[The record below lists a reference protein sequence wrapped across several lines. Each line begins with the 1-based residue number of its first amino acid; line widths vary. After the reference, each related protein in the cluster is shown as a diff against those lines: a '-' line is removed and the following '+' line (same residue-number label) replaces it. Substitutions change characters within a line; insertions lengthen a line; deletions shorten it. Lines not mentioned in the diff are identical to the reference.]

1 MRVIHLGLVL
11 GLMFLISTSIAAD
24 ITTTLL
30 LEPVQTK
37 LQVKPA
43 IKAVGKKSVEFDGF
57 VDYVVVKKRQR
68 KLYLYAEDQMVKSY
82 NIALG
87 KQPDGQKLKEGDSR
101 TPEGLY
107 TLDWRNPN
115 SKFFRSIH
123 VSYPNIVQS
132 RSAEEA
138 GVNPGGAIMIHGQPN
153 EWAERIKLTFSFE
166 DWTEGCIALENQDMI
181 EVWDLVRDGTPIKI
195 DP

>member
-1 MRVIHLGLVL
+1 MQMRYFGLL
-11 GLMFLISTSIAAD
+11 IGLMLLMPASLTADISTP
-24 ITTTLL
+24 LL

-37 LQVKPA
+37 IQSTPDQKEVK
-43 IKAVGKKSVEFDGF
+43 KESRDLDGF
-57 VDYVVVKKRQR
+57 VDYVLVKKRER
-68 KLYLYAEDQMVKSY
+68 KLYLYSEDQIIKSY
-82 NIALG
+82 KIGLG
-87 KQPDGQKLKEGDSR
+87 KQPDGQKQEEGDSR

-123 VSYPNIVQS
+123 VSYPNVVQT
-132 RSAEEA
+132 RTAKEA
-138 GVNPGGAIMIHGQPN
+138 GINPGGAIMIHGQPN
-153 EWAERIKLTFSFE
+153 DWSERIKLTFSSQ